1 MADSDKPFAI
11 SAGGDHILVSLGAAK
26 SCQIEELERLDT
38 QLTKAIAT
46 NPSAQV
52 RFDLRLVECIS
63 SGTLG
68 WLAALN
74 AKIRDDSGPVQ
85 LYNVRPTV
93 EQVFHQIGIAQNLRI
108 HPPGAEPGQAAA
120 D

>member
-1 MADSDKPFAI
+1 MTDNVKPFAI
-11 SAGGDHILVSLGAAK
+11 SAGDDHIVVSLAAAK
-26 SCQIEELERLDT
+26 SCQIDELERLDT
-38 QLTKAIAT
+38 QLAKAIAA
-46 NPSAQV
+46 NPKAQV

-74 AKIRDDSGPVQ
+74 AKVKSDSGPVH
-85 LYNVRPTV
+85 LYNLRPAV
-93 EQVFHQIGIAQNLRI
+93 EKVFHQIGIAQNLRI
-108 HPPGAEPGQAAA
+108 HPPGQLAA